1 MKQKMNQLNVTSCD
15 HVLRVD
21 LQQTN
26 LNPKLENALSVILR
40 LIMKNIKKKIILN
53 NII

>member
-15 HVLRVD
+15 RALRVD

-26 LNPKLENALSVILR
+26 LNPRLENALSVILR
-40 LIMKNIKKKIILN
+40 LIMKNIKKRLF
-53 NII
+53 